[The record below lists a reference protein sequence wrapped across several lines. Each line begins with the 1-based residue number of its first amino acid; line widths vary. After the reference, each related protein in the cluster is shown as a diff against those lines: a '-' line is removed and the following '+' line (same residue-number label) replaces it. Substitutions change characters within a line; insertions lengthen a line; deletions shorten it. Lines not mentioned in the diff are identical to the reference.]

1 MSRVGHIFSLFVV
14 LAGLSFGAWA
24 AETNVEPRL
33 SMEPVATKADESKV
47 TSVYGISADDY
58 LPTAESARNRL
69 RPQVRGSA
77 SHPAF
82 DLPDAFYFI
91 GGPIFLLLFL
101 RVLVI
106 FLNGFEEKRKEEQ
119 RAVAKEIVEPE

>member
-1 MSRVGHIFSLFVV
+1 MNKVEIGFLIIVV
-14 LAGLSFGAWA
+14 LALLPITGLTQN
-24 AETNVEPRL
+24 TNVAPML
-33 SMEPVATKADESKV
+33 SVDRTAQTASGSKV
-47 TSVYGISADDY
+47 TAVYGISADDY
-58 LPTAESARNRL
+58 LPTVESAKKRL
-69 RPQVRGSA
+69 RPQVRSHA
-77 SHPAF
+77 SRPAF

-119 RAVAKEIVEPE
+119 RAIASETPEPE